1 MINRFQ
7 EYNIAS
13 HETNGKA
20 VAIMGPR
27 QAGKTSFLNRI
38 PGDVLWLDGNESADR
53 EFLRTA
59 NPASFSARI
68 GDHKCVIID
77 KAHRIENIWNAL
89 NLLIKDHPDVQFY
102 TIGNPS
108 IELDDT
114 GNQQQNKPLKIVLLP
129 LSFEEMCN
137 HHGIEMELQLLEH
150 RLIYGYY
157 PDVVM
162 NPGKETEILKQLTQ
176 NFLYTDILM
185 WERIQKPERFEQLLL
200 ALALQV
206 GQMVSY
212 HDLGKRAGLA
222 NETIEKY
229 IQLLER
235 EFVVFT
241 LNSFS
246 RNLNNELSKS
256 KKVYFYDNGLRNA
269 ILNQFSPLSLRND
282 VSALWENF
290 VMVERKKFL
299 NNYNLSPNCYFWRT
313 KDQAEINYLEEV
325 DGKITACAFQFSE
338 GAKPRFSKSFV
349 ETYHPFETKPIH
361 RGNFQDWITTI
372 PANQQPPSINYNRPQ
387 ESRNQ
392 DYSMELD

>member
-1 MINRFQ
+1 MINRFH
-7 EYNIAS
+7 YDPIAS
-13 HETNGKA
+13 SESTGKA
-20 VAIMGPR
+20 LAILGPR
-27 QAGKTSFLNRI
+27 QAGKTSLLKRI
-38 PGDVLWLDGNESADR
+38 PGEALWLDGNDSADR
-53 EFLRTA
+53 EFLRNT
-59 NPASFSARI
+59 NPASFSARL
-68 GDHKCVIID
+68 GDYKCVIID
-77 KAHRIENIWNAL
+77 KSHRFENLWSVL
-89 NLLIKDHPDVQFY
+89 DLLIRDHPDVRFY

-108 IELDDT
+108 SELDDS
-114 GNQQQNKPLKIVLLP
+114 GGQQPDKYLKVTLLP

-137 HHGIEMELQLLEH
+137 HHGIETEQQLLEH

-157 PDVVM
+157 PEVIM
-162 NPGKETEILKQLTQ
+162 NPGKETELLKQLTQ
-176 NFLYTDILM
+176 NFLYSDILM

-212 HDLGKRAGLA
+212 HDLGKRAGLT

-282 VSALWENF
+282 VAALWENF
-290 VMVERKKFL
+290 VMVERLKYL
-299 NNYNLSPNCYFWRT
+299 NNHNLSPKSYFWRT
-313 KDQAEINYLEEV
+313 KDRAEINYLEEA
-325 DGKITACAFQFSE
+325 DGKITAFIFQFRE
-338 GAKPRFSKSFV
+338 GATPRFSKSFV
-349 ETYHPFETKPIH
+349 ETYHPFETKIIH
-361 RGNFQDWITTI
+361 RGNFQEWITAI
-372 PANQQPPSINYNRPQ
+372 PARQTPLTDINPNQEP
-387 ESRNQ
+387 RNQ